1 MAMELYVPARGG
13 PGTSHGIVGAL
24 TNTTINNVVVRIGDI
39 VEFVHQDKRVSG
51 LVVKDHYSKKPII
64 WGWASGSDELFSK
77 PWNLKLVSNVEN
89 IRVGQMVSHHMY
101 VREYSNESNSV

>member
-39 VEFVHQDKRVSG
+39 VEFVHQR
-51 LVVKDHYSKKPII
+51 
-64 WGWASGSDELFSK
+64 
-77 PWNLKLVSNVEN
+77 
-89 IRVGQMVSHHMY
+89 
-101 VREYSNESNSV
+101 

>member
-39 VEFVHQDKRVSG
+39 VEFVHQGKRVSG

-64 WGWASGSDELFSK
+64 WGWSSWSSKLFSN
-77 PWNLKLVSNVEN
+77 PFDLKLISNVEN
-89 IRVGQMVSHHMY
+89 IRAGQMISHRLY
-101 VREYSNESNSV
+101 AREYNESSTV

>member
-24 TNTTINNVVVRIGDI
+24 TKTTINNIVVRIGDI

-51 LVVKDHYSKKPII
+51 SPIWYYVAVPTIIMVILLVIHFIRKEIKYRQFCKDF
-64 WGWASGSDELFSK
+64 WD
-77 PWNLKLVSNVEN
+77 
-89 IRVGQMVSHHMY
+89 
-101 VREYSNESNSV
+101 

>member
-24 TNTTINNVVVRIGDI
+24 TNTTINNVVVRIGDM
-39 VEFVHQDKRVSG
+39 VVFVHQDKKVRG
-51 LVVKDHYSKKPII
+51 LVVKDHYSNKPII
-64 WGWASGSDELFSK
+64 WGWASDSSELFSK
-77 PWNLKLVSNVEN
+77 PWYLKLIPNVEN

>member
-24 TNTTINNVVVRIGDI
+24 TKTTINNIVVRIGDI

-64 WGWASGSDELFSK
+64 WGLRHCTMVYQKTMYHKSLISK
-77 PWNLKLVSNVEN
+77 TE
-89 IRVGQMVSHHMY
+89 I
-101 VREYSNESNSV
+101 

>member
-24 TNTTINNVVVRIGDI
+24 TNITINNVVVRIGDI
-39 VEFVHQDKRVSG
+39 VEFDHRGNRVSG

-64 WGWASGSDELFSK
+64 WGWASGSDELFS
-77 PWNLKLVSNVEN
+77 NTFDLKLIPNVSN
-89 IRVGQMVSHHMY
+89 IRAGQQISY
-101 VREYSNESNSV
+101 RIYAREYNEPNIM